1 MAPDA
6 FTALLG
12 QAMPTEVAAEL
23 TAAFVPLFDGRN
35 ENVTD
40 VVERVLG
47 RPATTFEA
55 RLRATPGRSYVE
67 DRAEW

>member
-1 MAPDA
+1 MAADA

-47 RPATTFEA
+47 RPTFEA
-55 RLRATPGRSYVE
+55 AFARDARAILR
-67 DRAEW
+67 